1 VSAGVEVQGVAPAP
15 SPGRRLAGVLHRRPR
30 LRLAG
35 LLAGPAGWLVI
46 IYLGSLVVLF
56 LNAFWQRDE
65 FTGLVIRDFTLENF
79 AEILGNPTYR
89 LVTLRTVAMAAA
101 VTVTCALLAF
111 PVAYYMARVAT
122 PRRKGVLVVA
132 VLMPLWASYLVKA
145 YTWRLILSESGVLNW
160 LLQPLGVSG
169 PGLSDNLIGPWLVFT
184 YLWLP
189 YMILPIYAGLERI
202 PTSLLEAS
210 ADLGGRSWM
219 TFRRVILPLSLPA
232 VVAGSIFTFSLTLG
246 DYIVPGLVSTTQF
259 IGNLIFANFGAG
271 NFPLAAAYALVPLLI
286 MTAYLIVARRL
297 GAFEA
302 L

>member
-1 VSAGVEVQGVAPAP
+1 MDAAVDVTAPAP
-15 SPGRRLAGVLHRRPR
+15 SRRRRLAGVLHRHGN
-30 LRLAG
+30 LRLGA
-35 LLAGPAGWLVI
+35 LIAAPLFWLGVI
-46 IYLGSLVVLF
+46 YIGSLLILF

-65 FTGLVIRDFTLENF
+65 FTGLVIREFTLDNI
-79 AEILGNPTYR
+79 AEILTNPTYR
-89 LVTLRTVAMAAA
+89 LITLRTLGMAAA

-111 PVAYYMARVAT
+111 PIAYYMARVAS
-122 PRRKGVLVVA
+122 PRQRGLLVVA

-145 YTWRLILSESGVLNW
+145 YTWRLILSNEGVLNW
-160 LLQPLGVSG
+160 MLQPLGITG

-202 PTSLLEAS
+202 PGSLLEAS
-210 ADLGGRSWM
+210 ADLGGRSWT
-219 TFRRVILPLSLPA
+219 TFRRVVLPLALPA

-259 IGNLIFANFGAG
+259 IGNVIFANFGAG
-271 NFPLAAAYALVPLLI
+271 NFPLAAAYSLVPLVI
-286 MTAYLIVARRL
+286 MIVYLLVARRL